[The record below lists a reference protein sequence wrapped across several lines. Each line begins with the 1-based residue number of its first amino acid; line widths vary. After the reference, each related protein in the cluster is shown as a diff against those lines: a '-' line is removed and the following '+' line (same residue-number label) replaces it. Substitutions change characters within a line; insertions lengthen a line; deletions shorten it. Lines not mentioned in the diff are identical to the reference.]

1 MYSKAMA
8 SLLECGKMLICI
20 QADVTNFNFCIV
32 SIYVS
37 CTCTCTDLH
46 NTCINARILM
56 HTYLVS

>member
-20 QADVTNFNFCIV
+20 QADVTNFNFCII

-46 NTCINARILM
+46 NINAGI
-56 HTYLVS
+56 